1 MLKRAAALLLVCAG
15 VGLGLS
21 CTTTSSH
28 YLYAT
33 IPASSE
39 IVEYRED
46 PNSGVLT
53 QLADSPIPAGQGVQ
67 AIVVHP
73 SKKFLY
79 TANSGSTPTGNISLF
94 TISSAGSLTEVT
106 PRTDVGSVPTLLAMD
121 TAGTY
126 LYVGNSVSNDI
137 SVFSINSSTGAL
149 TAVAQL
155 SGPTA
160 QIGTTPLN
168 MKLSPSGSSL
178 YVTVQAGVGYIE
190 VFPVS
195 KGVIG
200 RPTVGPFQTGT
211 NPFGL
216 VIDSSG
222 KYLYTANTTDNS
234 LSEFTINS
242 SNGSLTPLQ
251 NSPIGQTYI
260 SPVALLIDKSG
271 KYLYVANQGSSNLS
285 AYTIGSDGALTVLS
299 TSPFGTGSNP
309 SFISM
314 DPSGNY
320 LFVGNQGSSAAVQS
334 FSLQSSTG
342 TLTSVQSYS
351 VPGTATSIAVTQ

>member
-1 MLKRAAALLLVCAG
+1 MQKKAGAVLLACASVAIG
-15 VGLGLS
+15 VS
-21 CTTTSSH
+21 CGTTNSR
-28 YLYAT
+28 YVYAT
-33 IPASSE
+33 IPASNE

-67 AIVVHP
+67 AIVIHP

-79 TANSGSTPTGNISLF
+79 TANSGATPTGNVSLY
-94 TISSAGSLTEVT
+94 TISTGGSLTEVT
-106 PRTDVGSVPTLLAMD
+106 PRTNVGSVPTLLAID
-121 TAGTY
+121 TSGSF

-137 SVFSINSSTGAL
+137 SVFSINSGTGAL
-149 TAVAQL
+149 TPVAQL
-155 SGPTA
+155 SGTTA

-168 MKLSPSGSSL
+168 MALSPSGNFL
-178 YVTVQAGVGYIE
+178 YVTVQASLGYIE
-190 VFPVS
+190 VFPLT

-200 RPTVGPFQTGT
+200 RPKVGPFQAGM

-216 VIDSSG
+216 AIDSSG
-222 KYLYTANTTDNS
+222 KHLYTANTTDNS
-234 LSEFTINS
+234 ISEFTISS

-251 NSPIGQTYI
+251 NSPIGQTFI
-260 SPVALLIDKSG
+260 SPVALLIDKTG
-271 KYLYVANQGSSNLS
+271 KYLYVANQGSTNLS
-285 AYTIGSDGALTVLS
+285 AYSIGSDGALTVLTS
-299 TSPFGTGSNP
+299 SPFGTGSNP
-309 SFISM
+309 SFISE

-342 TLTSVQSYS
+342 TLTSVQSYT
-351 VPGTATSIAVTQ
+351 VPGTATSIAVTK

>member
-1 MLKRAAALLLVCAG
+1 MLKKAAALLLVCASVGMG
-15 VGLGLS
+15 VS

-39 IVEYRED
+39 IAEFRED

-67 AIVVHP
+67 AIAVHP

-79 TANSGSTPTGNISLF
+79 SANSGSTPSGNVSLF
-94 TISSAGSLTEVT
+94 TIGSTGSLSEVT

-121 TAGTY
+121 KAGSY

-149 TAVAQL
+149 TPVAQL
-155 SGPTA
+155 SGATA

-168 MKLSPSGSSL
+168 MALSPSGSFL
-178 YVTVQAGVGYIE
+178 YVTVQAGLGYVE

-200 RPTVGPFQTGT
+200 RPKVGPFQTG
-211 NPFGL
+211 NSPFGL
-216 VIDSSG
+216 TIDSGG
-222 KYLYTANTTDNS
+222 KYLYTANTGDS
-234 LSEFTINS
+234 SISEFTIS
-242 SNGSLTPLQ
+242 SSDGSLTALQ

-271 KYLYVANQGSSNLS
+271 KYLYVANQGSTNLS

-309 SFISM
+309 SFISI
-314 DPSGNY
+314 DSSGNY

-334 FSLQSSTG
+334 FSLQTSTG